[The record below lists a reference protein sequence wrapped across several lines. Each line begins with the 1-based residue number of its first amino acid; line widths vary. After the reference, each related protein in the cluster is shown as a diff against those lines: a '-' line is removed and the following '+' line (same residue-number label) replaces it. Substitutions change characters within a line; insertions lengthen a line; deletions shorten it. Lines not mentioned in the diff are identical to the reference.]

1 MIGNSLVKFEGKM
14 EGGGIFDF
22 VTYKKRKNKLL
33 FVHRSDSC
41 RISASVVDIIVREGK
56 RDNPVFSAILS
67 TKLVMV
73 ERVNMDVVKYSCIQ
87 K

>member
-1 MIGNSLVKFEGKM
+1 LILLL
-14 EGGGIFDF
+14 I
-22 VTYKKRKNKLL
+22 KKRKNKLL

-73 ERVNMDVVKYSCIQ
+73 ERVIMDVVKYSCIQ